1 MAEATQDS
9 VADDNRLAAELS
21 RYATSQRAAPP
32 RLWRARLGRQVLT
45 GTAAFYLLL
54 VLVAPLAAI
63 VYELSSMGIGSALAS
78 LLQPEALS
86 ALRMSLVLTALSVTI
101 NTVVGTSLAIAIVR
115 HQFPM
120 RRVVNA
126 LADLPLAVSPVMVGL
141 AFLLLFGRDGWFG
154 AALEQLDLKVVFAFG
169 GLLLGTLFVALPY
182 TVREVA
188 YVLEE
193 LGTSEEEA
201 AATLGASPA
210 QIFWR
215 VTLPNIRFALGYGVL
230 MTLAR
235 SMGEFGAVLVL
246 GGSISG
252 QTQTATTF
260 IHDAIEERAT
270 GSAYGMAVLLALFS
284 IGLLLALEWAKRRR
298 KL

>member
-1 MAEATQDS
+1 MSDHSPSLTLPPAALTSKKALSAPS
-9 VADDNRLAAELS
+9 V
-21 RYATSQRAAPP
+21 TMQ
-32 RLWRARLGRQVLT
+32 RLGQRGLIGSAT
-45 GTAAFYLLL
+45 LYLAI
-54 VLVAPLAAI
+54 VLVAPLAALG
-63 VYELSSMGIGSALAS
+63 YELVHMRS
-78 LLQPEALS
+78 LTEPEALS
-86 ALRMSLVLTALSVTI
+86 ALRMSLLLTVLSVVI
-101 NTVVGTSLAIAIVR
+101 NGVVGVILALAIVR
-115 HQFPM
+115 HKFAL
-120 RRVVNA
+120 RGVVNA

-141 AFLLLFGRDGWFG
+141 SFLLVFGRDGWFFNT
-154 AALEQLDLKVVFAFG
+154 LDRFDIKVAFGFG

-182 TVREVA
+182 TVREIV

-210 QIFWR
+210 QIFFR
-215 VTLPNIRFALGYGVL
+215 VTLPNIRFALGYGLL

-260 IHDAIEERAT
+260 IHDAIEERNT
-270 GSAYGMAVLLALFS
+270 GSAYCMAVVLALFS
-284 IGLLLALEWAKRRR
+284 IGLLLTLEWVKRHR
-298 KL
+298 KVK

>member
-1 MAEATQDS
+1 MPEQTDS
-9 VADDNRLAAELS
+9 LVLPVSDPDTRPGSAGRNVFV
-21 RYATSQRAAPP
+21 Q
-32 RLWRARLGRQVLT
+32 RLGRQGLIA
-45 GTAAFYLLL
+45 GAGLYLAL
-54 VLVAPLAAI
+54 VLIAPLAAI
-63 VYELSSMGIGSALAS
+63 AYEFVAMGMIEPLRS

-86 ALRMSLVLTALSVTI
+86 ALRMSFVLTVLSVVI
-101 NTVVGTSLAIAIVR
+101 NSAVGTILAISIVR
-115 HQFPM
+115 HRFPM
-120 RRVVNA
+120 RGLINA

-141 AFLLLFGRDGWFG
+141 SFLLLFGREGWFG
-154 AALEQLDLKVVFAFG
+154 PALDRFDLKVTFAFG

-182 TVREVA
+182 TVREVV

-235 SMGEFGAVLVL
+235 SLGEFGAVLVL

-260 IHDAIEERAT
+260 IHDAIEERAI
-270 GSAYGMAVLLALFS
+270 GSAYAMAVLLAFFS

-298 KL
+298 KV

>member
-1 MAEATQDS
+1 MTDLTLSSATALPTKAQAAQKL
-9 VADDNRLAAELS
+9 VRERLG
-21 RYATSQRAAPP
+21 QRA
-32 RLWRARLGRQVLT
+32 
-45 GTAAFYLLL
+45 
-54 VLVAPLAAI
+54 LVAVVGLYLAVVLGAPLVAM
-63 VYELSSMGIGSALAS
+63 VCELAQLGAGDALLSLLRPNALA
-78 LLQPEALS
+78 
-86 ALRMSLVLTALSVTI
+86 ALRMSLVLSALSVVI
-101 NTVVGTSLAIAIVR
+101 NSVVGVVLALAIVR
-115 HQFPM
+115 HRFAL
-120 RRVVNA
+120 RGVVNA

-154 AALEQLDLKVVFAFG
+154 TALDRFDIKIVFGFG

-201 AATLGASPA
+201 AATLGASPT

-246 GGSISG
+246 GGSIAG

-270 GSAYGMAVLLALFS
+270 NSAYGMAVVLALFS
-284 IGLLLALEWAKRRR
+284 IGALLSLEWAKKRR
-298 KL
+298 KVTR

>member
-1 MAEATQDS
+1 MADLTLPRASAVPQRTAPAFGVRVQRFGRS
-9 VADDNRLAAELS
+9 GLTTLAAL
-21 RYATSQRAAPP
+21 YLGIVLGAP
-32 RLWRARLGRQVLT
+32 
-45 GTAAFYLLL
+45 
-54 VLVAPLAAI
+54 LVAMLW
-63 VYELSSMGIGSALAS
+63 ELLQLGVGKALGS
-78 LLQPEALS
+78 LLEPEALA
-86 ALRMSLVLTALSVTI
+86 ALRMSAVLTLLSVVI
-101 NTVVGTSLAIAIVR
+101 NSVVGVVLAIAIVR
-115 HQFPM
+115 HRFAM
-120 RRVVNA
+120 RGLVNA

-141 AFLLLFGRDGWFG
+141 SFLLLFGRDGWF
-154 AALEQLDLKVVFAFG
+154 APTLDRFDIKVVFAFG

-201 AATLGASPA
+201 AATLGASPL
-210 QIFWR
+210 QIFLR

-260 IHDAIEERAT
+260 IHDAMDERAT

-284 IGLLLALEWAKRRR
+284 VGLLLLLEWAKRHKKVTR
-298 KL
+298 

>member
-1 MAEATQDS
+1 MAEHGRSITLDS
-9 VADDNRLAAELS
+9 PVIE
-21 RYATSQRAAPP
+21 RAKQAPEQN
-32 RLWRARLGRQVLT
+32 LFAQRLGRQALI
-45 GTAAFYLLL
+45 GSAAFYLLL

-63 VYELSSMGIGSALAS
+63 AYELVSMGVVDALRSLVQPNALA
-78 LLQPEALS
+78 
-86 ALRMSLVLTALSVTI
+86 ALRMSLVLTALSVII
-101 NTVVGTSLAIAIVR
+101 NSVVGTVLALAIVR
-115 HQFPM
+115 HRFAL
-120 RRVVNA
+120 RGLVNA

-141 AFLLLFGRDGWFG
+141 SFLLLFGREGWFG
-154 AALEQLDLKVVFAFG
+154 LALDRVDIKVTFAFG

-182 TVREVA
+182 TVREVV

-260 IHDAIEERAT
+260 IHDSIDERNT

-298 KL
+298 KV

>member
-1 MAEATQDS
+1 MAEPTDS
-9 VADDNRLAAELS
+9 LTLPSPALTNDR
-21 RYATSQRAAPP
+21 RYALPQVWAQRVGKQSLIAS
-32 RLWRARLGRQVLT
+32 
-45 GTAAFYLLL
+45 AAFYLLL
-54 VLVAPLAAI
+54 VLIAPLAAI
-63 VYELSSMGIGSALAS
+63 VYELFSMGTAPLRAL
-78 LLQPEALS
+78 LEPEALA
-86 ALRMSLVLTALSVTI
+86 ALRMSIGLTTLSVII
-101 NTVVGTSLAIAIVR
+101 NSVVGVVLAIAIVR
-115 HQFPM
+115 HRFVG
-120 RRVVNA
+120 RGLVNA

-141 AFLLLFGRDGWFG
+141 SFLLLFGREGWFG
-154 AALEQLDLKVVFAFG
+154 SLLDQLDIKVTFAFG

-182 TVREVA
+182 TVREVV

-284 IGLLLALEWAKRRR
+284 IGLLLALEWAKHRR
-298 KL
+298 KV

>member
-1 MAEATQDS
+1 MADHGPSTITLPSAVIEH
-9 VADDNRLAAELS
+9 DN
-21 RYATSQRAAPP
+21 APGP
-32 RLWRARLGRQVLT
+32 SLIVQRLGRQALI
-45 GTAAFYLLL
+45 GSAAFYLLL

-63 VYELSSMGIGSALAS
+63 AYELVSMGLLDALRSLVQPNALA
-78 LLQPEALS
+78 
-86 ALRMSLVLTALSVTI
+86 ALRMSVVLTALSVVI
-101 NTVVGTSLAIAIVR
+101 NTVVGTILALAIVR
-115 HQFPM
+115 HRFAL
-120 RRVVNA
+120 RGIVNA

-141 AFLLLFGRDGWFG
+141 SFLLLFGREGWFG
-154 AALEQLDLKVVFAFG
+154 LALDRFDLKVTFAFG

-182 TVREVA
+182 TVREVV

-260 IHDAIEERAT
+260 IHDSIDERNT

-284 IGLLLALEWAKRRR
+284 IGLLLALEWAKRRQR
-298 KL
+298 KV

>member
-1 MAEATQDS
+1 MADHTPTLTLPRGAL
-9 VADDNRLAAELS
+9 AGKKALAAPNVTL
-21 RYATSQRAAPP
+21 Q
-32 RLWRARLGRQVLT
+32 RLGQRSLIAS
-45 GTAAFYLLL
+45 AALYLLI
-54 VLVAPLAAI
+54 VLVAPLGALG
-63 VYELSSMGIGSALAS
+63 YELFRMGLAEPLRS
-78 LLQPEALS
+78 LGEPEALA
-86 ALRMSLVLTALSVTI
+86 ALRMSLWLTSLSVAI
-101 NTVVGTSLAIAIVR
+101 NGVVGVILAIAIVR
-115 HQFPM
+115 HKFAL
-120 RRVVNA
+120 RAVVNA

-141 AFLLLFGRDGWFG
+141 SFLLVFGRDGWFAG
-154 AALEQLDLKVVFAFG
+154 TLDRFDIKVAFGFG

-182 TVREVA
+182 TVREIV

-210 QIFWR
+210 QIFLR
-215 VTLPNIRFALGYGVL
+215 VTLPNIRFALGYGLL

-260 IHDAIEERAT
+260 IHDAIEERNT
-270 GSAYGMAVLLALFS
+270 GSAYCMAVLLALFS
-284 IGLLLALEWAKRRR
+284 IGLLLTLEWVKRHR
-298 KL
+298 KVK